1 MASFGDFNRV
11 NTNVSSLG
19 AQLSLNKINSELG
32 DSRLKL
38 STGKRINSADD
49 NSAGYAIAT
58 KLNSR
63 VVGMEK
69 GLQNV
74 RDAKSMLD
82 VVENAY
88 NSIIDNLIKLK
99 SLATQAASGTVATGS
114 DEMAYLASQMEAIG
128 DEINDIADKTKFN
141 GKDLIGSSENDTF
154 SIQTGEGN
162 SDTMD
167 IGLSE
172 ISMKTIFPANSLQY
186 PNGAGS
192 FSEDFD
198 NTDVSQFNFDA
209 GSVGGVVIEP
219 GSHDG
224 SKMATVSNPGGG
236 PNIYPLSFEGGF
248 GTYNVKVKSNTFIS
262 NTGIR
267 IMDTDINASEGIS
280 FGVRPINSD
289 DPGASLGV
297 MIDGVLVED
306 TFNNNVNWGEWFD
319 MKVEVTKDSVEGYIN
334 NVKVAETISSSSLE
348 SGRFKIDAYG
358 SVSYDDMSYVPGDD
372 NERLIIDE
380 DTVTDSDMR
389 NLMDNID
396 TALDNMNSK
405 MNELGINQRSLSSKE
420 ENLTQA
426 ITANSAAHSR
436 IMDTDFAK
444 EQSNS
449 IRLQILQ
456 QTATAALSQANM
468 GPQSVLGF
476 LGQ

>member
-19 AQLSLNKINSELG
+19 ARLSLNKINSELG

-38 STGKRINSADD
+38 STGKRINSAED

-63 VVGMEK
+63 VK
-69 GLQNV
+69 GLEQSLQNV
-74 RDAKSMLD
+74 SDAKSMLD

-99 SLATQAASGTVATGS
+99 SLATQAASGTIATGS

-192 FSEDFD
+192 FFEDFND
-198 NTDVSQFNFDA
+198 GDLSDFNVENNVSIQG
-209 GSVGGVVIEP
+209 GSF
-219 GSHDG
+219 DG
-224 SKMATVSNPGGG
+224 SNMVTFNSDSNF
-236 PNIYPLSFEGGF
+236 YPLSFTESYGVYSAKMKTNSVF
-248 GTYNVKVKSNTFIS
+248 ANMYIKVLDSEQVQN
-262 NTGIR
+262 
-267 IMDTDINASEGIS
+267 EGI
-280 FGVRPINSD
+280 VVDLRPSNSD
-289 DPGASLGV
+289 DPGVALYNTQIRNPDGTAQQSTANPNFNWNEW
-297 MIDGVLVED
+297 ID
-306 TFNNNVNWGEWFD
+306 
-319 MKVEVTKDSVEGYIN
+319 VEVDVSLDSIKLSVN
-334 NVKVAETISSSSLE
+334 NQQLTELELESKLNPGTIKFASHLSSSFDNL
-348 SGRFKIDAYG
+348 
-358 SVSYDDMSYVPGDD
+358 SYVPGDD

-380 DTVTDSDMR
+380 DTVTHSDMR
-389 NLMDNID
+389 NLMNNID

-405 MNELGINQRSLSSKE
+405 MNELGIDQRSLSSKE

-426 ITANSAAHSR
+426 ITANSAAYSR

-468 GPQSVLGF
+468 GPQAVLGF

>member
-11 NTNVSSLG
+11 NTNITALS

-32 DSRLKL
+32 DSRLNL
-38 STGKRINSADD
+38 STGKRINSAED

-63 VVGMEK
+63 VK
-69 GLQNV
+69 GLEQALQNV
-74 RDAKSMLD
+74 SDTKSMLD

-99 SLATQAASGTVATGS
+99 SLATQAASGTIATGS

-141 GKDLIGSSENDTF
+141 GKNLIGSSENDTF
-154 SIQTGEGN
+154 SIQTGEDN
-162 SDTMD
+162 SGIMD

-172 ISMKTIFPANSLQY
+172 ISMKTIFPFNSLVY
-186 PNGAGS
+186 PNS
-192 FSEDFD
+192 SNYSEDFNDGDISDQITAGNTSINPGSFDGTNLLSINDPTGDSNMGTTNLNENYGTYSFDVKTND
-198 NTDVSQFNFDA
+198 NT
-209 GSVGGVVIEP
+209 
-219 GSHDG
+219 
-224 SKMATVSNPGGG
+224 SN
-236 PNIYPLSFEGGF
+236 IRA
-248 GTYNVKVKSNTFIS
+248 KVADSGNNWIS
-262 NTGIR
+262 I
-267 IMDTDINASEGIS
+267 DL
-280 FGVRPINSD
+280 RPSNSD
-289 DPGASLGV
+289 DPSVTLSHKNDLVPSLDIG
-297 MIDGVLVED
+297 DPN
-306 TFNNNVNWGEWFD
+306 FNWGTWVNA
-319 MKVEVTKDSVEGYIN
+319 KLNVDSEYAELFVN
-334 NVKVAETISSSSLE
+334 NESLAKISVIGTLDK
-348 SGRFKIDAYG
+348 GKIELGGDG
-358 SVSYDDMSYVPGDD
+358 NISYDNILFSPIDPN

-389 NLMDNID
+389 NLMNNID
-396 TALDNMNSK
+396 TALENMNSK

-426 ITANSAAHSR
+426 ITANSAAESR

-468 GPQSVLGF
+468 GPQAVLGF

>member
-11 NTNVSSLG
+11 NTNVTALS

-38 STGKRINSADD
+38 STGKRINSAED

-63 VVGMEK
+63 VK
-69 GLQNV
+69 GLEQALQNV
-74 RDAKSMLD
+74 SDAKSMLD

-99 SLATQAASGTVATGS
+99 SLATQAASGTIATGS

-128 DEINDIADKTKFN
+128 DEINDIADKATFN

-172 ISMKTIFPANSLQY
+172 ISMKTLFNEYVGGQSFNKNFNDADLSDFNLAGSASLVDGSLDGTKMAYLQHYGGPAHNVYPANLMAGHGTYTIQAKTSGRISDIYLKLLAEDELNNNCIAINLM
-186 PNGAGS
+186 PNGS
-192 FSEDFD
+192 D
-198 NTDVSQFNFDA
+198 
-209 GSVGGVVIEP
+209 
-219 GSHDG
+219 
-224 SKMATVSNPGGG
+224 NPGITMSGYG
-236 PNIYPLSFEGGF
+236 INESTGA
-248 GTYNVKVKSNTFIS
+248 TFAV
-262 NTGIR
+262 NEWV
-267 IMDTDINASEGIS
+267 DI
-280 FGVRPINSD
+280 
-289 DPGASLGV
+289 
-297 MIDGVLVED
+297 
-306 TFNNNVNWGEWFD
+306 
-319 MKVEVTKDSVEGYIN
+319 KVEVSSNTVELFVNDTSLISANSN
-334 NVKVAETISSSSLE
+334 NLPE
-348 SGRFKIDAYG
+348 SGRFKIGAAYRAYFDNMAFEPENN
-358 SVSYDDMSYVPGDD
+358 VIEVND

-396 TALDNMNSK
+396 SALENMNSK

-449 IRLQILQ
+449 IRQQILQ

-468 GPQSVLGF
+468 GPQAVLGF

>member
-11 NTNVSSLG
+11 NTNVTALS

-38 STGKRINSADD
+38 STGKRINSAED

-63 VVGMEK
+63 VK
-69 GLQNV
+69 GLGQALQNV
-74 RDAKSMLD
+74 SDAKSMLD

-99 SLATQAASGTVATGS
+99 SLATKAASGTIATGS

-128 DEINDIADKTKFN
+128 DEINDIADKATFN

-162 SDTMD
+162 SDTID

-172 ISMKTIFPANSLQY
+172 ISMKNIFPFNSLVY
-186 PNGAGS
+186 PS
-192 FSEDFD
+192 HSDYSEDFNDGDISNQITAGNVSINPGSFDGTNFLSINDPSGDSLMGTTNVNENYGTYSFDVKTDD
-198 NTDVSQFNFDA
+198 NT
-209 GSVGGVVIEP
+209 
-219 GSHDG
+219 
-224 SKMATVSNPGGG
+224 SN
-236 PNIYPLSFEGGF
+236 IRA
-248 GTYNVKVKSNTFIS
+248 KVADSGNNWIS
-262 NTGIR
+262 I
-267 IMDTDINASEGIS
+267 DL
-280 FGVRPINSD
+280 RPSNSD
-289 DPGASLGV
+289 DPSVTLSHKNDLIPSLDIGNPN
-297 MIDGVLVED
+297 
-306 TFNNNVNWGEWFD
+306 FNWGTW
-319 MKVEVTKDSVEGYIN
+319 V
-334 NVKVAETISSSSLE
+334 NVKLNVDSESAELFVDNESLSKISVIGTLNPGQVE
-348 SGRFKIDAYG
+348 LGGDGNI
-358 SVSYDDMSYVPGDD
+358 SYDNLSFSPVDPN

-380 DTVTDSDMR
+380 NTVTHSDMH
-389 NLMDNID
+389 NLMNNID
-396 TALDNMNSK
+396 TALENMNSK
-405 MNELGINQRSLSSKE
+405 MNELGVNQRSLSSKE

-468 GPQSVLGF
+468 GPQTVLGF

>member
-32 DSRLKL
+32 DSRLNL
-38 STGKRINSADD
+38 STGKRINSAED

-63 VVGMEK
+63 VK
-69 GLQNV
+69 GLEQALQNV
-74 RDAKSMLD
+74 SDAKSMLD

-99 SLATQAASGTVATGS
+99 SLATQAASGTIATGS
-114 DEMAYLASQMEAIG
+114 YEMAYLASQMEAIG

-141 GKDLIGSSENDTF
+141 GKNLIGSSENDTF
-154 SIQTGEGN
+154 SIQTGEDN
-162 SDTMD
+162 SGIMD

-172 ISMKTIFPANSLQY
+172 ISMKTIFPFNSLVY
-186 PNGAGS
+186 PNS
-192 FSEDFD
+192 SNYSEDFNDGDISDQITDGNASINPGSFDGTNLLSINDPTGDSNMGTTNLNENYGTYSFDVKTND
-198 NTDVSQFNFDA
+198 NT
-209 GSVGGVVIEP
+209 
-219 GSHDG
+219 
-224 SKMATVSNPGGG
+224 SN
-236 PNIYPLSFEGGF
+236 IRA
-248 GTYNVKVKSNTFIS
+248 KVADSGNNWIS
-262 NTGIR
+262 I
-267 IMDTDINASEGIS
+267 DL
-280 FGVRPINSD
+280 RPSNSD
-289 DPGASLGV
+289 DPSVTLSHKNDLVPSLDIG
-297 MIDGVLVED
+297 DPN
-306 TFNNNVNWGEWFD
+306 FNWGTWVNA
-319 MKVEVTKDSVEGYIN
+319 KLNVDSEYAELFVN
-334 NVKVAETISSSSLE
+334 NESLAKISVIGTLDK
-348 SGRFKIDAYG
+348 GKIELGGDG
-358 SVSYDDMSYVPGDD
+358 NISYDNILFSPIDPN

-389 NLMDNID
+389 NLMNNID
-396 TALDNMNSK
+396 TALENMNSK

-426 ITANSAAHSR
+426 ITANSAAESR

-468 GPQSVLGF
+468 GPQAVLGF